1 MAAASR
7 GGGRA
12 RQAGPT
18 RRRPAARRGG
28 VGGETLDRRIR
39 LLRILFVIAFI
50 AIGGRAIALASTS
63 SNLMAIALRQQMKQ
77 VDLPAH
83 RGAILDRSGQQLAV
97 GRPAE
102 TIYATPYLLKS
113 PRAAADKLARALQ
126 IRGKRARQSLL
137 TKLSNPKSG
146 FEYVARKVDP
156 QLAAKA
162 LALKL
167 PGVGAF
173 AEEQRVYPMQTV
185 AAQVLGFAG
194 TDNTGLAGIEL
205 QYDKQLSGTPGSEV
219 VVRDTTGK
227 LALKTLKATQPVPG
241 QDVRLTIDRDIQYAA
256 ERIIDQTVRAF
267 QAKGAV
273 AIVMNPKTGE
283 IYAMANAPL
292 VKSSNFGVDPAAD
305 RNRAVTDAFE
315 PGSIF
320 KTVTV
325 AGALSEHLVTPG
337 TKFTLPPTI
346 KVADRV
352 IHESHARG
360 TVTYSVRDILTYS
373 SNVGAVTIGEKLG
386 KDRLLKWI
394 DAFGFGAKTSIP
406 FPGEVTGSVPQ
417 TWSGSTI
424 GNVPMGQGISVTP
437 LQVAQAYATVANGG
451 VVVQPQLVAQVG
463 TQVTGPA
470 PRHRVIS
477 AKVAHQLMSM
487 LTDVVTKG
495 TGMAAQIPGY
505 EVAGKTGT
513 ANIPLANGQGYS
525 TTGAY
530 MASFCGIVPANDP
543 QLVVL
548 VVVDSPRTA
557 IWGSASAAPA
567 VKAIATFALQ
577 HLEIAP

>member
-1 MAAASR
+1 
-7 GGGRA
+7 
-12 RQAGPT
+12 
-18 RRRPAARRGG
+18 
-28 VGGETLDRRIR
+28 
-39 LLRILFVIAFI
+39 
-50 AIGGRAIALASTS
+50 
-63 SNLMAIALRQQMKQ
+63 
-77 VDLPAH
+77 
-83 RGAILDRSGQQLAV
+83 
-97 GRPAE
+97 
-102 TIYATPYLLKS
+102 
-113 PRAAADKLARALQ
+113 
-126 IRGKRARQSLL
+126 
-137 TKLSNPKSG
+137 
-146 FEYVARKVDP
+146 
-156 QLAAKA
+156 
-162 LALKL
+162 
-167 PGVGAF
+167 
-173 AEEQRVYPMQTV
+173 VYPMQTV

-256 ERIIDQTVRAF
+256 ERTLDQTVRAF

-292 VKSSNFGVDPAAD
+292 VNSSNFGVDPAAD

-325 AGALSEHLVTPG
+325 AGALSEHLVTPE

>member
-1 MAAASR
+1 MTAAGR
-7 GGGRA
+7 GGGRR
-12 RQAGPT
+12 RQAGPSG
-18 RRRPAARRGG
+18 RRPATRRGRVRG
-28 VGGETLDRRIR
+28 DTLDRRIR
-39 LLRILFVIAFI
+39 LLRTLFVIAFI
-50 AIGGRAIALASTS
+50 VVGGRAIALASS
-63 SNLMAIALRQQMKQ
+63 SANLTAIALRQQMKQ

-97 GRPAE
+97 GQPAE

-113 PRAAADKLARALQ
+113 PRSAANKLARALQ
-126 IRGKRARQSLL
+126 IRGKRARADLL
-137 TKLSNPKSG
+137 AKLSDPKSG
-146 FEYVARKVDP
+146 FAYVARKVDP
-156 QLAAKA
+156 DLAAKA

-167 PGVGAF
+167 PGVGMY

-194 TDNTGLAGIEL
+194 TDNNGLAGIEL

-219 VVRDTTGK
+219 IVRDTTGK
-227 LALKTLKATQPVPG
+227 LALKTLQATQPVPG
-241 QDVRLTIDRDIQYAA
+241 QDVRLTIDRDIQYKA
-256 ERIIDQTVRAF
+256 ERVLDQTVRAF

-283 IYAMANAPL
+283 IYAMVNAPL
-292 VKSSNFGVDPAAD
+292 VKSKNFGVDPAAD

-325 AGALSEHLVTPG
+325 AGALSEGLVTPG
-337 TKFTLPPTI
+337 AKFTLPPTI

-373 SNVGAVTIGEKLG
+373 SNVGAVTIGLRLG
-386 KDRLLKWI
+386 QSRLLKWI
-394 DAFGFGAKTSIP
+394 DAFGFGTKTGIP
-406 FPGEVTGSVPQ
+406 FPGEVAGSVPQ

-451 VVVQPQLVAQVG
+451 VMVQPRLVAQVG
-463 TQVTGPA
+463 THVMPA
-470 PRHRVIS
+470 APQHRVIS

-487 LTDVVTKG
+487 LTDVVKKG
-495 TGMAAQIPGY
+495 TGMVAQIPGY

-513 ANIPLANGQGYS
+513 ANIPLPNGNGYS
-525 TTGAY
+525 STAY

-557 IWGSASAAPA
+557 IWGAASAAPA
-567 VKAIATFALQ
+567 VKEIATFALQ